1 MTSDQWLDSVVKQNF
16 KKIIILTL
24 NNLVFTLKQVLTVSS
39 QKSYFFINLLFFV
52 TCTQNTLA
60 YAHSIK

>member
-1 MTSDQWLDSVVKQNF
+1 MIWMTSDQWLDSVVKQNF

-39 QKSYFFINLLFFV
+39 QKSYFFN
-52 TCTQNTLA
+52 
-60 YAHSIK
+60 